1 MPHKVSKQPHSMSD
15 YQERRLKEEHKELF
29 HHWSDKVGLDVNPTI
44 SENTCTKQYINY
56 YSPKSNVIS
65 DKHHVARLFDV
76 YTHHKTTIDHKNP
89 VQDARRP
96 SPITKLYGV
105 KGTILHILVSVFD

>member
-1 MPHKVSKQPHSMSD
+1 MPLKFTKTPHAMSD

-44 SENTCTKQYINY
+44 SENTCNLMPTHNIRIT
-56 YSPKSNVIS
+56 NVS
-65 DKHHVARLFDV
+65 DKHHVARLFHV
-76 YTHHKTTIDHKNP
+76 YTHHKTTIDHKHP

-105 KGTILHILVSVFD
+105 RGVHSSAHSLSY